1 MKSSSGRRR
10 IILATGLLV
19 ILVVGGLA
27 AYRFSRPGTPPAT
40 ADGSEAIATASTG
53 DVTPAS
59 TGADKKKEGEE
70 KDKKAAVPVNVAAV
84 AVGPVSS
91 YISATANLVAED
103 DVKVLAEIDGRIAEV
118 LVEEGARVT
127 RGQPMATL
135 VRDEAEIALN
145 KTRLKVTNTSLARE
159 RATRA
164 ITQNLMSQQDF
175 DKVQMDDE
183 IARQEKAEAQWRM
196 DRTTIRAPF
205 TGRVT
210 ARTVTT
216 GQHVSPTDHL
226 FTVTDFDP
234 LIARIYLPER
244 DIAGLD
250 EGREVRITLK
260 ADDTTRCEGR
270 IRQISPVV
278 DPATGTVKLTIEAR
292 SPQESLR
299 PGAFVTIDIIRETH
313 ERALLVP
320 REAVVR
326 DLSDAY
332 VFIASGDKAEKRAIS
347 VGLEEA
353 GQVEALTGLK
363 PGDQVIVAGQGG
375 LKEGQSIKVLT
386 TGEASTNVAASDV
399 IRG

>member
-10 IILATGLLV
+10 LILAMGLIV
-19 ILVVGGLA
+19 IVVAGGLA
-27 AYRFSRPGTPPAT
+27 ALRFSRAGTEAPPADN
-40 ADGSEAIATASTG
+40 ASATASSTG
-53 DVTPAS
+53 DVAPAK
-59 TGADKKKEGEE
+59 TGGDEKKDE

-91 YISATANLVAED
+91 YITATANLVAED
-103 DVKVLAEIDGRIAEV
+103 DVKVLAEIDGRIAQV
-118 LVEEGARVT
+118 LVEEGAWVT
-127 RGQPMATL
+127 RGQPLATM
-135 VRDEAEIALN
+135 VRDEFEIALN
-145 KTRLKVTNTSLARE
+145 KATLKVTNTTLAHE
-159 RATRA
+159 RATRS
-164 ITQNLMSQQDF
+164 ITESLMSQQDF
-175 DKVQMDDE
+175 DKVKMDDE
-183 IARQEKAEAQWRM
+183 IARQEKAEAQWRI

-210 ARTVTT
+210 ARAVTV
-216 GQHVSPTDHL
+216 GQHVAPIDHV

-244 DIAGLD
+244 DIAGLQ

-260 ADDTTRCEGR
+260 ADDATRCEGR

-292 SPQESLR
+292 SPKTSLR

-326 DLSDAY
+326 DLSEAY
-332 VFIASGDKAEKRAIS
+332 VFVATGDKAEKRTIS

-353 GQVEALTGLK
+353 GRVEALSGLAA
-363 PGDQVIVAGQGG
+363 GDQVIVAGQGG
-375 LKEGQSIKVLT
+375 LKEGQLIKVLT
-386 TGEASTNVAASDV
+386 TAEASTNVVATDV